1 MSAAVASVTWYA
13 EDSASPCTVAK
24 PGAAAAG
31 DLLVAVF
38 IQHNNPSAQS
48 DLTQPSGWSTPGILD
63 GVLVDGKVFAHVV
76 AGGDPAT
83 WDFPYKST
91 ADVALGLWHIT
102 GADITPTLVVSTT
115 PTTTVT
121 SPMDSPSVTPSG
133 ADDLLIC
140 CISDICNG
148 TQLVVTIPSGMTDRG
163 LGEVTGHFMSTYGA
177 SQQLA
182 SAAATGVRTWTSVS
196 PTGITGG
203 TWTIA
208 IKSAASGASGSAS
221 ITGTGALTATAMQG
235 ATAAPAGTG
244 SLTAAVTQR
253 AGASPAGA
261 GALGSAV
268 VQLANPNI
276 AGAGSL
282 AAPVVQRATASP
294 AGAGALQALATERA
308 TAVLTGAGAL
318 TAAGSVTGSTVNGT
332 ANLAGA
338 STLTAPIR
346 LGAFVTAAGAG
357 QLAAAGTSTVNGI
370 AVLVG
375 AGSVVATTGECD
387 GLVPRPNTGTVT
399 RPHTGTVVRPNTG
412 IVVRPRSC
420 P

>member
-1 MSAAVASVTWYA
+1 MAAAVASVTWYA

-102 GADITPTLVVSTT
+102 GADTTPTIVVSTT

-121 SPMDSPSVTPSG
+121 SPMDSPSVTPTA

-148 TQLVVTIPSGMTDRG
+148 AQLVVTIPSGMTDRG

-208 IKSAASGASGSAS
+208 VKSAASGASGSAS
-221 ITGTGALTATAMQG
+221 ITGAGALTATATQG

-244 SLTAAVTQR
+244 SVTAGVTQR
-253 AGASPAGA
+253 TGASPAGVGALTSTVVQQATVTIAGAGSLSAPVVQRAAASPAGA
-261 GALGSAV
+261 GALA
-268 VQLANPNI
+268 
-276 AGAGSL
+276 
-282 AAPVVQRATASP
+282 
-294 AGAGALQALATERA
+294 ALATERA
-308 TAVLTGAGAL
+308 TAVLGGAGTL

-346 LGAFVTAAGAG
+346 MGAFTSPAGAG
-357 QLAAAGTSTVNGI
+357 QLAAAGSPLIAGA

-375 AGSVVATTGECD
+375 TGLLVASTGACDCITHRPNAGTTTRGST
-387 GLVPRPNTGTVT
+387 GTTARPNTGTT
-399 RPHTGTVVRPNTG
+399 QIPC
-412 IVVRPRSC
+412 SC
-420 P
+420 